1 MFLTRNLDLQTA
13 CIWFCDIN
21 GVRILSSNVDSN
33 QLDGGIMKKGF
44 TLIEMVLVMA
54 VIVVLL
60 LLTMPN
66 IQRTLNVI
74 NEKGCDAQLKIIDA
88 AILQWQLKYDGVPVS
103 IQDLVTDE
111 FITERQTRCSDGKNI
126 EIVQGQATIQ

>member
-1 MFLTRNLDLQTA
+1 
-13 CIWFCDIN
+13 
-21 GVRILSSNVDSN
+21 
-33 QLDGGIMKKGF
+33 MKKGF

-74 NEKGCDAQLKIIDA
+74 NVKGCDAQLKIIDA

>member
-1 MFLTRNLDLQTA
+1 
-13 CIWFCDIN
+13 
-21 GVRILSSNVDSN
+21 
-33 QLDGGIMKKGF
+33 MKKGF

-88 AILQWQLKYDGVPVS
+88 AILQWQLKHDGVPVS